1 MIDQATSRNLS
12 SLDRIY
18 SKEKFTEKFGK
29 VLGQEAELSDNDIDI
44 LLIYLS
50 RDINAIAY
58 DGKVTLVGHSLSIKS
73 ANAVHTDYQVLHW
86 W

>member
-1 MIDQATSRNLS
+1 VIDQAASRDCS

-18 SKEKFTEKFGK
+18 SKEKFAERFGK
-29 VLGQEAELSDNDIDI
+29 VIGQDAELSDNDIDM

-58 DGKVTLVGHSLSIKS
+58 NGKVTLAGYSL
-73 ANAVHTDYQVLHW
+73 
-86 W
+86 